1 MTKLHHPVH
10 AEDCSCSHCL
20 HLDRMPTWLIEQ
32 RLSTTHSSEQ
42 FDSLLSELDRR
53 LDARSL

>member
-10 AEDCSCSHCL
+10 AEDCSCTTCAQ
-20 HLDRMPTWLIEQ
+20 LDKMPTWLIEQ